1 MKGLIVNA
9 IAGTGLFA
17 GALVGGLMAT
27 GRWNH
32 EGVANIPVLNM
43 MFPAPPADAADGA
56 GDPHGADP
64 HATADG
70 AAKDADHGAGAKDAH
85 DAASDGAA
93 HGAPADG
100 SHTAATQDPKRLPLP
115 TPGKSVFQK
124 EDKKGGGGHGEPAA
138 GHGETKDAHG
148 DAAKKDAHG
157 ADAAH
162 PPAAPAGEMAHGSM
176 PERDFAQ
183 VGNQLKKEP
192 GVRYQPGALFRF
204 DGMPAGVTPDQLN
217 AAWKRVQ
224 DGLAEIERRTKAVEI
239 QEQEL
244 REFSE
249 DVARR
254 QTEVGKERAEVEA
267 MQRRLDERVEQF
279 QDQIK
284 LIRNDEVAGLKRN
297 AQHLANFE
305 PKKAVEIIT
314 EQWKTDAG
322 QVEVLKLLEFMSK
335 DDVDEIL
342 AEMPTTLVR
351 DVMQKR
357 LKVTKEPAP
366 AATPKK

>member
-1 MKGLIVNA
+1 MKGLIVNG
-9 IAGTGLFA
+9 IAGVGLFA
-17 GALVGGLMAT
+17 GAMVGGLMAT

-43 MFPAPPADAADGA
+43 LFPAPPAVDATDGHA
-56 GDPHGADP
+56 AEDP
-64 HATADG
+64 HAAPTDG
-70 AAKDADHGAGAKDAH
+70 AHEAGTTTNAH
-85 DAASDGAA
+85 DAAADA
-93 HGAPADG
+93 HGAPVDG
-100 SHTAATQDPKRLPLP
+100 AAQQEPQDPKRLPLP

-124 EDKKGGGGHGEPAA
+124 EEKKGGGGHGEAA
-138 GHGETKDAHG
+138 DAHG
-148 DAAKKDAHG
+148 AEGGKDAHG
-157 ADAAH
+157 ADAGHKADAAH
-162 PPAAPAGEMAHGSM
+162 APAPAGETAHGSA
-176 PERDFAQ
+176 PERDFSHLQ
-183 VGNQLKKEP
+183 KQLKQEP
-192 GVRYQPGALFRF
+192 GVRYEPGALFRF
-204 DGMPAGVTPDQLN
+204 EGLPSGVTPDQLN

-224 DGLAEIERRTKAVEI
+224 DGLVELERQKKALEI
-239 QEQEL
+239 QDKEL

-254 QTEVGKERAEVEA
+254 QTEVGKQRAEVEA
-267 MQRRLDERVEQF
+267 MHRRLDERIEQF

-297 AQHLANFE
+297 AQHLATFE

-314 EQWKTDAG
+314 DQWKTDAG

-335 DDVDEIL
+335 DDIDEIY
-342 AEMPTTLVR
+342 AEMPTALVR

-366 AATPKK
+366 AANPKK

>member
-1 MKGLIVNA
+1 MKGWIVNG
-9 IAGTGLFA
+9 IAGVGLFA
-17 GALVGGLMAT
+17 GALVGGLVAT

-32 EGVANIPVLNM
+32 EGVANIPVLNS
-43 MFPAPPADAADGA
+43 MFPAPAESPA
-56 GDPHGADP
+56 
-64 HATADG
+64 
-70 AAKDADHGAGAKDAH
+70 
-85 DAASDGAA
+85 
-93 HGAPADG
+93 
-100 SHTAATQDPKRLPLP
+100 
-115 TPGKSVFQK
+115 
-124 EDKKGGGGHGEPAA
+124 GGEGEP
-138 GHGETKDAHG
+138 
-148 DAAKKDAHG
+148 KDAHG
-157 ADAAH
+157 ADAGAKDAAH
-162 PPAAPAGEMAHGSM
+162 GDAHEAAAEASADAHAAPVDGAHASEPQDPKKLPLPKPGKSLFQKEEKKGGGHGEAAPEGGHGSDAAKADHGQQPAQHGDSHAPTPAGETSHSSM
-176 PERDFAQ
+176 PERDFAH
-183 VGNQLKKEP
+183 VGKELQQEP

-204 DGMPAGVTPDQLN
+204 EGLPAGVTPDQLN

-224 DGLAEIERRTKAVEI
+224 DGLAELERRTKAVEI
-239 QEQEL
+239 KEQEL

-249 DVARR
+249 DLARR
-254 QTEVGKERAEVEA
+254 QTEVGKERAEVEG
-267 MQRRLDERVEQF
+267 MHRKLDERIEQF

-322 QVEVLKLLEFMSK
+322 QVEVLKLLEFMGK

-342 AEMPTTLVR
+342 GEMPTALVR

>member
-43 MFPAPPADAADGA
+43 MFPAPPADAAT
-56 GDPHGADP
+56 DP
-64 HATADG
+64 HATDPHAADG
-70 AAKDADHGAGAKDAH
+70 AAKDAAHGAGAKDAH
-85 DAASDGAA
+85 EASTGGDSHAT
-93 HGAPADG
+93 PADG
-100 SHTAATQDPKRLPLP
+100 AHTAATQDPKRLPLP
-115 TPGKSVFQK
+115 TPGKSLFQK
-124 EDKKGGGGHGEPAA
+124 EEKKGGGGHGEAAA

-157 ADAAH
+157 ADPAH

-239 QEQEL
+239 QEKEL

-267 MQRRLDERVEQF
+267 MQRRLDERIQQF

-284 LIRNDEVAGLKRN
+284 LIRNDEVAALKRN
-297 AQHLANFE
+297 AQHFANFE

-314 EQWKTDAG
+314 GQWKTDAG

-335 DDVDEIL
+335 DDIDEIL
-342 AEMPTTLVR
+342 AEMPAALVH

-366 AATPKK
+366 SATQKK